1 MVGIVRH
8 RQTKGSATD
17 RFHLNHRA
25 TPRLHTSAGLGLHL
39 LQKQE
44 MLPARDKNK
53 GRLLRV
59 TSALELNQVVE
70 YLRDHLLLDKCV
82 D

>member
-1 MVGIVRH
+1 MAH
-8 RQTKGSATD
+8 R
-17 RFHLNHRA
+17 R
-25 TPRLHTSAGLGLHL
+25 SAGLGLHL

-53 GRLLRV
+53 RRLLRV
-59 TSALELNQVVE
+59 ASALHLDQFVE

>member
-1 MVGIVRH
+1 LLEKYRT
-8 RQTKGSATD
+8 R
-17 RFHLNHRA
+17 
-25 TPRLHTSAGLGLHL
+25 TPL
-39 LQKQE
+39 LKKQE

-59 TSALELNQVVE
+59 TSALESNQFVE
-70 YLRDHLLLDKCV
+70 YLRDHLLLDKFV

>member
-1 MVGIVRH
+1 
-8 RQTKGSATD
+8 
-17 RFHLNHRA
+17 
-25 TPRLHTSAGLGLHL
+25 
-39 LQKQE
+39 

-53 GRLLRV
+53 GRLLRL
-59 TSALELNQVVE
+59 TSALELNQFVE